1 MDIDLCLHD
10 IEKGKHTIKNVIIS
24 ILGLSYIIIEMHEE
38 THNLVKIGLELY
50 SYQKTIKYLLM
61 KNKILL

>member
-24 ILGLSYIIIEMHEE
+24 ILGLSYIIIEN
-38 THNLVKIGLELY
+38 HNLVKIGLELY